1 MKVEKHITLHLNE
14 AESDALKKLLGSH
27 SENSKVTLGL
37 TLDEAE
43 LIAQM
48 WEMLPHPEEQE

>member
-1 MKVEKHITLHLNE
+1 MKVEKHITIHLNE
-14 AESDALKKLLGSH
+14 AEADALTKLLGAH
-27 SENSKVTLGL
+27 SEHSEVTLGL

-48 WEMLPHPEEQE
+48 WEKLPHPEEQQ